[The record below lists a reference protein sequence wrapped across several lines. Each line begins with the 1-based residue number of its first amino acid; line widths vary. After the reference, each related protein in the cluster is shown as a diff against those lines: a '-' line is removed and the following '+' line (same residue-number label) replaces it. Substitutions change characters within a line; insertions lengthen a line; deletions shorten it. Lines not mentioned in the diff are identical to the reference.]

1 MKPFKLYL
9 ILLSIL
15 AIIFTIFNLLAITT
29 EPLTLLIIGIQVFLL
44 LNLVF
49 LSYKLI
55 KSKEE

>member
-9 ILLSIL
+9 VVLSIL
-15 AIIFTIFNLLAITT
+15 AIIFTIFNLLAITP
-29 EPLTLLIIGIQVFLL
+29 EPLTLLIIGTQIFLF
-44 LNLVF
+44 LNLIF